1 MQPYYTQVFAR
12 TRRPTQVFGA
22 LRDLDAYLFPPTPA
36 GTVACERTSEA
47 IDVRIVVQVAETISW
62 RLGRGLAVLA
72 IAGDNGTGFW
82 CGHFDGGEPRFE
94 HNRLTGP
101 RDFTKSHADP
111 SQLERLCDSFD
122 ADAEEVYSA
131 LVGLAHESA
140 VERHAAL
147 ALALGLPLW
156 SPGIGYSRILEGD
169 VPPEAGMPRKAP
181 HSLKDLRPLPEWLG
195 EIDASDSKGRF
206 QQICRRAFGF
216 LVEELGF
223 REPESPDPYMALF
236 HGPQLTVAV
245 EGLSWGA
252 RTRLCLVDQR
262 RRLLDFTKLLKRRDP
277 EMLDLCQLA
286 SDQREQIPI
295 FAEALRKNA
304 ADVLAGNLTEID
316 QVRDFGRGFSFGTF
330 DSRADADRFLAQ
342 NKLHER

>member
-1 MQPYYTQVFAR
+1 MQSYYTQVFAQA
-12 TRRPTQVFGA
+12 RRPTQASSA

-47 IDVRIVVQVAETISW
+47 IDVRILVQVAETISW
-62 RLGRGLAVLA
+62 KLGRGCAVLA

-101 RDFTKSHADP
+101 RDFTKSYADP
-111 SQLERLCDSFD
+111 SQLERLCDPFD

-131 LVGLAHESA
+131 LVGPGYESA

-156 SPGIGYSRILEGD
+156 SPGIGYSRILEGSL
-169 VPPEAGMPRKAP
+169 PPEAGVPRKAP
-181 HSLKDLRPLPEWLG
+181 RSLTDLRPAPEWLG
-195 EIDASDSKGRF
+195 EINASDSKDWF

-223 REPESPDPYMALF
+223 RELDSPGPYMALF
-236 HGPQLTVAV
+236 HGPHLTVAV
-245 EGLSWGA
+245 EGLSYGG
-252 RTRLCLVDQR
+252 RTRLCLVDRR
-262 RRLLDFTKLLKRRDP
+262 RRLLDLTKLLKRRDP

-286 SDQREQIPI
+286 SGQREQIPI
-295 FAEALRKNA
+295 FAEALQKNA
-304 ADVLAGNLTEID
+304 EDVLAGNLTEIV

-342 NKLHER
+342 IPRAS